1 MLFQAIPQ
9 RLRLRAD
16 EKQLWKSIRE
26 YIESK
31 TCLGRKSLLK
41 GDVPPARHSTSAALI
56 SDGQYAMMFG
66 GCHDSK
72 AFNDTWL
79 LSTGFWIAFFFL

>member
-1 MLFQAIPQ
+1 MS
-9 RLRLRAD
+9 
-16 EKQLWKSIRE
+16 WKKI
-26 YIESK
+26 
-31 TCLGRKSLLK
+31 TCK

-56 SDGQYAMMFG
+56 SEGQYAMMFG

-79 LSTGFWIAFFFL
+79 LSTGFWIAFFCDVRFIFLCRIMGVEKY